1 MKNKPLKIWATVL
14 ACVALGLGGTACSVE
29 GVMEYGGTEYGGTAG
44 LSYRRLSD
52 GTYEVGVGLALFEEE
67 IVIPEKYNDKP
78 VSAIAEEGFLAADV
92 EKLTVAKTITSI
104 GAEAFRNCSKMKEV
118 YIEDVEAWCAISGL
132 EHLMEGRSK
141 DMYLQGESLK
151 ELTLPGSVR
160 RIPRSAFYGC
170 ENLESVTIANGIFSI
185 GTVAFSGC
193 ISLRS
198 VSLPNSVISI
208 EEGAFAYCGSL
219 RSVSFVNTS
228 GWSCVN
234 SYSSS
239 GKTVTLKSN
248 DLKNAA
254 TAAEYLKSTYSLYV
268 WSCH

>member
-1 MKNKPLKIWATVL
+1 MKNKPLKIVATVL

-52 GTYEVGVGLALFEEE
+52 DTYEVGVGLALFEEE
-67 IVIPEKYNDKP
+67 IVIPEKYNDMP
-78 VSAIAEEGFLAADV
+78 VSAIAEEGFLSADV
-92 EKLTVAKTITSI
+92 EKLTVSKTITKI

-118 YIEDVEAWCAISGL
+118 YIEDVEAWCSISGL

-141 DMYLQGESLK
+141 DIYLQGESLK
-151 ELTLPGSVR
+151 ELTLPGSVG

-170 ENLESVTIANGIFSI
+170 ENLESVTISNGIFSI
-185 GTVAFSGC
+185 GMMAFSSC

-198 VSLPNSVISI
+198 VTLPISVTSI
-208 EEGAFAYCGSL
+208 GEGAFSYCGSL
-219 RSVSFVNTS
+219 RSVSFANTS

-234 SYSSS
+234 NYSSS

-248 DLKNAA
+248 DLKKEA
-254 TAAEYLKSTYSLYV
+254 TAAEYLKSKYSLYV

>member
-52 GTYEVGVGLALFEEE
+52 DTYEVGVGLALFEEE
-67 IVIPEKYNDKP
+67 IVIPEKYNDMP
-78 VSAIAEEGFLAADV
+78 VSAIAEEGFLSADV
-92 EKLTVAKTITSI
+92 EKLTVSKTITKI

-118 YIEDVEAWCAISGL
+118 YIEDVEAWCSISGL

-141 DMYLQGESLK
+141 DIYLQGESLK
-151 ELTLPGSVR
+151 ELTLPGSIG

-170 ENLESVTIANGIFSI
+170 ENLESVTISNGIFSI
-185 GTVAFSGC
+185 GTMAFSSC

-198 VSLPNSVISI
+198 VTLPISVTSI
-208 EEGAFAYCGSL
+208 GEGAFSYCGSL
-219 RSVSFVNTS
+219 RSVSFANTS
-228 GWSCVN
+228 GWSCVK

-248 DLKNAA
+248 DLKKEA

-268 WSCH
+268 WSCD